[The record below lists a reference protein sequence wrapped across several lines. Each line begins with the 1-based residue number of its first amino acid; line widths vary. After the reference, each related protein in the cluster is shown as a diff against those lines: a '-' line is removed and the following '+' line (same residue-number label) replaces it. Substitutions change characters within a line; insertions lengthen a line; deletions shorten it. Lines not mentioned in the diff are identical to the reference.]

1 MHHLHEESSVNTH
14 LTTIIANEWK
24 NWISDG
30 LAIGYNLSAIAVV
43 FPKLASPLAAAAIAR
58 ARVLDALDARNQSAE
73 VADTGGLLQVTSYLS
88 GLSGGSRFLLNVTL
102 FTIMREFMFD

>member
-1 MHHLHEESSVNTH
+1 MHHLREESSVNTC

-43 FPKLASPLAAAAIAR
+43 FPKLALPLAAAAIVR
-58 ARVLDALDARNQSAE
+58 GCSMCLMCGIRRPR
-73 VADTGGLLQVTSYLS
+73 LLTQGDCCSSSHIYLGSQV
-88 GLSGGSRFLLNVTL
+88 GLSFEPMTQNMS
-102 FTIMREFMFD
+102 